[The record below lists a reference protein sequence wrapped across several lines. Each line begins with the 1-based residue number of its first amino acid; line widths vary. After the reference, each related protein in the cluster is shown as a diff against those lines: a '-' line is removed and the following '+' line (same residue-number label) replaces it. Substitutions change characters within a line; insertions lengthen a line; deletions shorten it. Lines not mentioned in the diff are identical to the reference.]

1 VSDFTQDIFSSRRNV
16 GDGNT
21 RIGQKGRIWYDSI
34 TNTIRISDGVTP
46 GGTTIASFS
55 GASSRTKE
63 YPTVTGGQAT
73 VTLGG
78 ASYDIDSID
87 VYLNG
92 VLLREN
98 SDFSLSGT
106 TLTFASD
113 LETDDLVTVVSHG

>member
-63 YPTVTGGQAT
+63 YPTVTDGQAT
-73 VTLGG
+73 VTLTT
-78 ASYDIDSID
+78 AYDIDSID

-98 SDFSLSGT
+98 IDFSLSGT
-106 TLTFASD
+106 TLTFASN
-113 LETDDLVTVVSHG
+113 LITGDLVTVVSHG